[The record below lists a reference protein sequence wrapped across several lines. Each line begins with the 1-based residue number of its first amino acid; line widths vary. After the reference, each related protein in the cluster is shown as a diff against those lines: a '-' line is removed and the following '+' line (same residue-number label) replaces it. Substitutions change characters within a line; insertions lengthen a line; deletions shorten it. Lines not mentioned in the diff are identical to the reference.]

1 MLHRIARLPLVLG
14 ILVAVGL
21 LSAPLVAA
29 QNQERVVPSGPG
41 EVMWS
46 FAPLVREASPA
57 VVNIFTKS
65 IVAAR
70 VDSFNSPFDD
80 SRQRRDQALGS
91 GVIVSD
97 DGVVVTNAH
106 VIEDADEIEVALI
119 NRDSFVAKVLF
130 EDERTDIAILQLEG
144 NGLVF
149 PTLPI
154 GDSDQVQIGDFVL
167 ATGNPFGVG
176 QSTSMGIVSALNRTE
191 LDVIDTG
198 SFIQTDAAIN
208 PGNSGGA
215 LIDVNGQLV
224 GINSAILGR
233 TNAGIGWA
241 IPSNFVRATLD
252 ALQAGGGDLVRPW
265 MGLQGQTVTRQLA
278 AAQGLQASSGVVV
291 ESIFP
296 GSSGDAAGLREGD
309 IIISVDE
316 RPLRNF
322 EELEF
327 AFANKLVGDQML
339 LTVVD
344 GTGQFEV
351 VLTMMAPAENPPRNR
366 TQITGRNP
374 MEGLTV
380 INVNPAV
387 IEEYG
392 LRNVTSGVVVVDV
405 PVNSIAARMRRL
417 RVGDVV
423 VSIQGVSVQSIEDVV
438 RQSQQRT
445 RRWSY
450 ELIREGR
457 RVSVR
462 TIL

>member
-1 MLHRIARLPLVLG
+1 MSHRSYRVPVVHFMMLA
-14 ILVAVGL
+14 VAL
-21 LSAPLVAA
+21 IWAPFATA
-29 QNQERVVPSGPG
+29 QQVERVVPSGPG

-46 FAPLVREASPA
+46 FAPLIREASPA

-65 IVAAR
+65 IVNAR
-70 VDSFNSPFDD
+70 VNSFNSPFDD
-80 SRQRRDQALGS
+80 NRQRRDQALGS
-91 GVIVSD
+91 GVIVSQ

-106 VIEDADEIEVALI
+106 VLEGADEIEVFLI
-119 NRDSFVAKVLF
+119 SGDIYVADVLF
-130 EDERTDIAILQLEG
+130 EDERTDIAILKLQADD
-144 NGLVF
+144 VSF

-167 ATGNPFGVG
+167 AIGNPFGVG
-176 QSTSMGIVSALNRTE
+176 QSTSMGIVSALNRTD
-191 LDVIDTG
+191 LDVIETG

-215 LIDVNGQLV
+215 LIDIQGQLV

-233 TNAGIGWA
+233 SSAGIGWA
-241 IPSNFVRATLD
+241 IPSNFVQATLD
-252 ALQAGGGDLVRPW
+252 ALQAGDGNLVRPW
-265 MGLQGQTVTRQLA
+265 MGLQGKTLTRQLA
-278 AAQGLQASSGVVV
+278 AALGMQARNGVVV
-291 ESIFP
+291 ESVFP
-296 GSSGDAAGLREGD
+296 GSAGDVVGLREGD
-309 IIISVDE
+309 IIVAVDGRPIS
-316 RPLRNF
+316 NF

-327 AFANKLVGDQML
+327 AFANKLVGEEML

-344 GTGQFEV
+344 GSDQFDV
-351 VLTMMAPAENPPRNR
+351 MLTLIAPTEDPPRNP

-374 MEGLTV
+374 LEGLTV
-380 INVNPAV
+380 INLNPAV

-392 LRNVTSGVVVVDV
+392 LKNVTNGVVVTDV
-405 PVNSIAARMRRL
+405 PVNSVAARMRSL

-423 VSIQGVSVQSIEDVV
+423 VSMQGDSIDSVDDVI

-445 RRWSY
+445 RRWSF

-457 RVSVR
+457 RVSLR